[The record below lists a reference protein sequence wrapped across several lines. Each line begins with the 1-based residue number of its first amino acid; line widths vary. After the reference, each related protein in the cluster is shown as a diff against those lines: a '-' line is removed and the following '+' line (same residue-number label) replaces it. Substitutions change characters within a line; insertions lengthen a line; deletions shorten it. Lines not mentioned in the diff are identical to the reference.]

1 MNEVLQK
8 LILILAAITL
18 FLAGC
23 GPTAKYK
30 TVKYIRNTE
39 ELTQAG
45 VPGEDSIVFGR
56 IKWIEAGKEKKV
68 VAIPYLLKLEN
79 EAKITCQVSKE
90 GDFVWSLEK
99 GTYFMNVIEYRSW
112 TGMQLFNPKV
122 VFYVPESGK
131 VYYIGTLRA
140 EFEPKREPLYY
151 LGLIQGEIRFSIL
164 NEVER
169 DWAEFQNKFS
179 IASTEFEKILM
190 VQDPMLP
197 DTIGTTE
204 SDLLLL
210 DLLRYL
216 SQPALYQ

>member
-8 LILILAAITL
+8 LILILAVITL

-23 GPTAKYK
+23 GPTAKYT
-30 TVKYIRNTE
+30 TVKYIKNIE
-39 ELTQAG
+39 ELAQAR
-45 VPGEDSIVFGR
+45 VLEEYSIVFGR

-68 VAIPYLLKLEN
+68 VAIPHLLKLED

-99 GTYFMNVIEYRSW
+99 GTYIMNVIEYRAW
-112 TGMQLFNPKV
+112 TGTKLFNPKV

-140 EFEPKREPLYY
+140 EFVPK
-151 LGLIQGEIRFSIL
+151 GEIRFSIL

-179 IASTEFEKILM
+179 ITSTEFEKNLM
-190 VQDPMLP
+190 VRDPRLP
-197 DTIGTTE
+197 DTIGTTK

-210 DLLRYL
+210 DLLRFL